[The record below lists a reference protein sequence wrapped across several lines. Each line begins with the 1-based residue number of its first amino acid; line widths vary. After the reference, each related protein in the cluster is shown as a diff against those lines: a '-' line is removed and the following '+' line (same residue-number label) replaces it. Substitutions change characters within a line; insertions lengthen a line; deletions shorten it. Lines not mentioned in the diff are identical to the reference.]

1 MKSYQFTKIY
11 KRFYRE
17 KEKKHSY
24 WSQREKK
31 NWEMLDFVL

>member
-11 KRFYRE
+11 KCFYK

-24 WSQREKK
+24 WSQREQK
-31 NWEMLDFVL
+31 NWEKLDFVS